1 MRRITLF
8 TVAAAL
14 ILIGIGTWNVTTNH
28 ARAASTGVDPL
39 GMMTSAINLPA
50 SQYDDYSVVFN

>member
-14 ILIGIGTWNVTTNH
+14 IVVGIGTWSVIENH
-28 ARAASTGVDPL
+28 ARAATTGVDPL
-39 GMMTSAINLPA
+39 GMMTSAQNLPT